1 MSNIF
6 EKLLQANKITTIQD
20 GDKVIIAC
28 DAVLSEEHNLTSEA
42 TQHEIEDGSLITD
55 HIINRGRT
63 LRLECLVS
71 DDPLTYLQTGMLER
85 TINSTTP
92 ELFRSKLGFG
102 LSDENGK
109 PSKDAFDQLEKIYEE
124 KRPVTV
130 VTGLKKYDNMVME
143 SLNIPRNKD
152 TVRSLKFDVSFR
164 QIKRVS
170 TKMVSGPSNEN
181 IQEEF
186 GSETKKN
193 NGSESSK
200 SNLTGQNQ
208 TFAVKVYDFFTNLF

>member
-6 EKLLQANKITTIQD
+6 ERLLQANKITTIQD

-28 DAVLSEEHNLTSEA
+28 DAVLSEEHNFTSEA

-63 LRLECLVS
+63 LRMECLVS

-102 LSDENGK
+102 LSEENGK
-109 PSKDAFDQLEKIYEE
+109 PSKEAFDQLEKIYEE

-130 VTGLKKYDNMVME
+130 ITGLKKYDNMVME

-164 QIKRVS
+164 QIKKVS
-170 TKMVSGPSNEN
+170 TTMVSGPSNEN
-181 IQEEF
+181 IASDF
-186 GSETKKN
+186 GSEKKKSI
-193 NGSESSK
+193 GSESAK
-200 SNLTGQNQ
+200 GGLEGSNR
-208 TFAVKVYDFFTNLF
+208 TFFAKVIDFFLNLF